1 MLDKDHPPAT
11 QTIAMIVGEFW
22 SNVPAVSHTADELS
36 LLKAKPVM
44 IVGAIPSHIPADI
57 VSP

>member
-1 MLDKDHPPAT
+1 MK
-11 QTIAMIVGEFW
+11 IMIVGEFW
-22 SNVPAVSHTADELS
+22 SDVLAVSHTADVLS

-44 IVGAIPSHIPADI
+44 IVGAIPSHIPVGI